1 MRFILG
7 GTIVMAGLVALVL
20 LWLDGLV
27 EFAAY
32 QLLLVAFAG
41 LAIRQL
47 RPAEVEDEEEEP
59 YSSLRFMTKLARRP
73 TRTVPPQ
80 LAKIE
85 RLVVFGKST
94 AFDAE
99 WRLLPLL
106 RSIAADQLETRHGL
120 DMVANPDLARDVIGE
135 PGWEL
140 LNPSREHPID
150 RMAPGLSLESLDLA
164 VSAVEEI

>member
-7 GTIVMAGLVALVL
+7 GTIVMAGLVALAL
-20 LWLDGLV
+20 LWLDGFV

-41 LAIRQL
+41 LAVRRL
-47 RPAEVEDEEEEP
+47 RTPESNEEDEP
-59 YSSLRFMTKLARRP
+59 NAPLRFVTRLARKP
-73 TRTVPPQ
+73 PRTVPPQ
-80 LAKIE
+80 LTKVE

-99 WRLLPLL
+99 WRLLPFL
-106 RSIAADQLETRHGL
+106 RSIAAERLETHHGL
-120 DMVANPDLARDVIGE
+120 DMVANPDLAGQVIGE

-140 LNPSREHPID
+140 LSPNREQPTD
-150 RMAPGLSLESLDLA
+150 RLAPGLSLASIDVA
-164 VSAVEEI
+164 VTAVERI